1 MVEIY
6 IINLNIYIYIF
17 KVSLSWNKDT
27 CIYIYTYINQS
38 FIISLKENKRSIL
51 NEAKFFSSLSEPYC
65 KDLRDFGFLIFY
77 FVHTF
82 GRGRSLDMMLLE

>member
-17 KVSLSWNKDT
+17 LKYHCRGIEIRV
-27 CIYIYTYINQS
+27 YIYTYINQS

>member
-1 MVEIY
+1 MY
-6 IINLNIYIYIF
+6 
-17 KVSLSWNKDT
+17 
-27 CIYIYTYINQS
+27 IYIYTYINQS